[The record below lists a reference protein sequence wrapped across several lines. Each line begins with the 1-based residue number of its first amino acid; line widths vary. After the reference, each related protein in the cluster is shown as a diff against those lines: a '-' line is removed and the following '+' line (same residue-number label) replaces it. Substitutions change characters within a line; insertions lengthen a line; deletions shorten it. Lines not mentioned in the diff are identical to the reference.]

1 MTEALLLYIKGGL
14 FTTTQRITR
23 EMVVEAAFRLARE
36 RGMEG
41 VLVKELAR
49 ELHCSVQPIYTC
61 IPFTFC
67 IDKHL

>member
-1 MTEALLLYIKGGL
+1 
-14 FTTTQRITR
+14 
-23 EMVVEAAFRLARE
+23 MVVEAAFRLAQE

-67 IDKHL
+67 IDKRL